1 MYSDGGG
8 RRGAAVLPLYTLT
21 FGLSTT
27 VCATTVCATGCE
39 RLGRVVRHRSGAAG
53 TPVSAAS
60 RALFVEVL
68 GRLDGMCGE
77 LEDLCVGKA
86 WSDERVEGLSVW
98 VAMLEES
105 EASVARARRSR
116 RRW

>member
-1 MYSDGGG
+1 MPPLCVPPDASDSAERYGIDP
-8 RRGAAVLPLYTLT
+8 A
-21 FGLSTT
+21 
-27 VCATTVCATGCE
+27 
-39 RLGRVVRHRSGAAG
+39 RLGA
-53 TPVSAAS
+53 VSAAS

-105 EASVARARRSR
+105 EASAARARRSR